1 MNPIRKYRKEN
12 KMTQDELAEKI
23 GVLQTSI
30 SQWELGLCKPRIS
43 TLFKMAD
50 LFGCKVDDLL
60 REEA

>member
-12 KMTQDELAEKI
+12 KMTQDELAEKL

-30 SQWELGLCKPRIS
+30 SQWELGLCKPRIL

-50 LFGCKVDDLL
+50 LFKCKVDDLL